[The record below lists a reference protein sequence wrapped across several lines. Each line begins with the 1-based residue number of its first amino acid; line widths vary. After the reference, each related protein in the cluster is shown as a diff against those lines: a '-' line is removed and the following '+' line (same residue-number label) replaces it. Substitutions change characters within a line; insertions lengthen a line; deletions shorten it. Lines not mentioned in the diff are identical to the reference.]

1 MSASTT
7 DIKKRS
13 FFRTSSRIPM
23 NEVCAGAGCQGFGGS
38 GDVTRRDLSGRRA
51 IGGAHSPPPGT
62 SRAREPPTMSVMAL
76 NTCKFV
82 ARGSAAA
89 SASLRAR
96 TSGFAGGR
104 ALSWTAAPGR
114 ARGFR
119 SAPVTSMALKTGIV
133 GLPNVGKSTL
143 FNALVENSTAEV
155 RRASALPRRPPSL
168 RRPARRDVP
177 IVARRVASRERPL
190 LTLVPSPP
198 PHASRAGGQ
207 LPLLHH
213 RA

>member
-1 MSASTT
+1 M
-7 DIKKRS
+7 
-13 FFRTSSRIPM
+13 
-23 NEVCAGAGCQGFGGS
+23 
-38 GDVTRRDLSGRRA
+38 RRDLSGRRA
-51 IGGAHSPPPGT
+51 IGAAHSPPPGN
-62 SRAREPPTMSVMAL
+62 SRAREPPIMSAMAL
-76 NTCKFV
+76 NTCKLV

-104 ALSWTAAPGR
+104 ALAWTAAPGR

-155 RRASALPRRPPSL
+155 RRASARPRRPPSP
-168 RRPARRDVP
+168 RHPARRDVP
-177 IVARRVASRERPL
+177 IGARRVASLVDASGGPPL
-190 LTLVPSPP
+190 LTLVPAVP

-213 RA
+213 RAQLRHRPRPRRPPPDPRRHQRHH